1 MELKWTSKAL
11 SDLSRVYDFLA
22 LSNSVAAARVV
33 QTLTKAPMLLL
44 IKNPRMGEQLFQ
56 FMPHE
61 VRRIVVVNY
70 EIRYELIDS
79 TIYILRIWH
88 TREDR

>member
-22 LSNSVAAARVV
+22 FSNPTAAARIV
-33 QTLTKAPMLLL
+33 QTLTQAPMLLL
-44 IKNPRMGEQLFQ
+44 AKNPRMGEQLFQ

-61 VRRIVVVNY
+61 VRRMVVTDY
-70 EIRYELIDS
+70 EIRYEIIDS
-79 TIYILRIWH
+79 VIYILRIWH

>member
-1 MELKWTSKAL
+1 
-11 SDLSRVYDFLA
+11 
-22 LSNSVAAARVV
+22 
-33 QTLTKAPMLLL
+33 
-44 IKNPRMGEQLFQ
+44 KNPRMGEQLFQ